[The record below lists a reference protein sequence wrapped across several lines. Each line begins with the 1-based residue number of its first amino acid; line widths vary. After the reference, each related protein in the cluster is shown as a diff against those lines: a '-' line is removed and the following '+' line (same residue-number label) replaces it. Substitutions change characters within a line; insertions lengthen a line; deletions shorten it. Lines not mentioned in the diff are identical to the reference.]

1 MAQGGDAA
9 SLGIL
14 LERHR
19 TPLHALALQMLGHA
33 PQAQDAVQD
42 AFLIALR
49 NIDRLR
55 QPEAVGGW
63 LRVILRNVCLE
74 RLRHREVRSSSMS
87 LLGASSRSLTS
98 PRPRKS

>member
-1 MAQGGDAA
+1 MALSDAQLVRTAQGGDVT

-19 TPLHALALQMLGHA
+19 APLHALALRMLGHA

-49 NIDRLR
+49 SNSNTEQINESPCKVLWYNLCVLV
-55 QPEAVGGW
+55 QAMHE
-63 LRVILRNVCLE
+63 
-74 RLRHREVRSSSMS
+74 
-87 LLGASSRSLTS
+87 LGIEPAF
-98 PRPRKS
+98 